1 MTNDIADIRTGMN
14 RIESRALEID
24 EDIAM
29 LEQDLVYESDVSMA
43 SNIPKIGRWY
53 MFLTTEP
60 NGKSRYLISPM
71 NRSSTFD
78 FRIRQVITRMG
89 IAEGHACSIV
99 SKRVGEHEDIRTGK
113 VVGIYQIL
121 CTPSFARAGI
131 KVQELRDSLKKVEIE
146 KLVKVHTY
154 NIALRLK
161 GLLQVS
167 QSVNAALM
175 KHLDDMEIDVVQVGG
190 EVAEKIISIKRI
202 GAEQVSKQLRRA
214 KQPKI
219 MAYIADNWQQLLI
232 IGIIVFA
239 AWWLLTPH

>member
-1 MTNDIADIRTGMN
+1 MSAGDIKTGMDL
-14 RIESRALEID
+14 ITERALEID

-29 LEQDLVYESDVSMA
+29 LEQELVYESDVSMA
-43 SNIPKIGRWY
+43 SNIPKIGKWY

-60 NGKSRYLISPM
+60 NKKSRYLISPM

-78 FRIRQVITRMG
+78 FRTRQVITKMG
-89 IAEGHACSIV
+89 IARGRECSVV

-131 KVQELRDSLKKVEIE
+131 KVQELRDALKKEDIE

-161 GLLQVS
+161 GLLKVS
-167 QSVNAALM
+167 QSVNSALM

-190 EVAEKIISIKRI
+190 EIAEKAISIKRI
-202 GAEQVSKQLRRA
+202 GADEVSKQLRRA
-214 KQPKI
+214 GQPNI
-219 MAYIADNWQQLLI
+219 IAYIQDNWKQLLV
-232 IGIIVFA
+232 IGIIAFA
-239 AWWLLTPH
+239 GWWFLTPH